1 MDRPESPAGI
11 AARAALIVAYAVAL
25 VGAGAA
31 TLSLREGEVVD
42 AVIVLTTTLGVAA
55 LLAATGT
62 LLRGLRD
69 VERRLGRLEDRRSDE
84 RWEGRPDGGPRHP
97 SGG

>member
-1 MDRPESPAGI
+1 MDHGPGQTAV
-11 AARAALIVAYAVAL
+11 AARAATLMAYVVAV

-31 TLSLREGEVVD
+31 TIALREGDVTQ
-42 AVIVLTTTLGVAA
+42 AVLVLTTTLGVSA

-69 VERRLGRLEDRRSDE
+69 VERRLRRIEDDLGSAAR
-84 RWEGRPDGGPRHP
+84 
-97 SGG
+97 

>member
-1 MDRPESPAGI
+1 M
-11 AARAALIVAYAVAL
+11 AARAATLMAYVVSL

-31 TLSLREGEVVD
+31 TLALRAGELVP
-42 AVIVLTTTLGVAA
+42 AVLVLTTTLGVAA

-69 VERRLGRLEDRRSDE
+69 VEQRLRRLEDEVRSAA
-84 RWEGRPDGGPRHP
+84 R
-97 SGG
+97 

>member
-1 MDRPESPAGI
+1 MSRRRPSDPAARRPARDEAAT

-31 TLSLREGEVVD
+31 TLSLREGELVT
-42 AVIVLTTTLGVAA
+42 ALLVLTTTLGVAG

-62 LLRGLRD
+62 LLRALRD
-69 VERRLGRLEDRRSDE
+69 VESRLRRLEDAVGSTTR
-84 RWEGRPDGGPRHP
+84 
-97 SGG
+97 

>member
-1 MDRPESPAGI
+1 MDPRPEPTVV
-11 AARAALIVAYAVAL
+11 AARAATLMAYVVAV

-31 TLSLREGEVVD
+31 TLSLRAGETIP
-42 AVIVLTTTLGVAA
+42 AVLVLTTTLGVAA

-69 VERRLGRLEDRRSDE
+69 VERRLRRIEDDLGSASR
-84 RWEGRPDGGPRHP
+84 
-97 SGG
+97 